1 VTIAIDGPAG
11 SGKSTVARAVAD
23 RLGYLYIDTGAMYR
37 AVAYRA
43 LRDGVS
49 IADEERLTQL
59 AEGMQ
64 MEFVQ
69 DADGALR
76 LIVDGEDVSAAI
88 RTPVVSQ
95 LASPVSVLAGVRQRL
110 VALQRQMGADGRV
123 VMEGRDIQTVVFPEA
138 EVKVFLT
145 ASDDQRARRRY
156 LELRQRGEEITFEQV
171 KREMQERDQR
181 DSQRSLAPLARAPDA
196 VEIDTDRKSIDE
208 VVEAVLQVVRQKA
221 GAAGVGD

>member
-1 VTIAIDGPAG
+1 MTIAIDGPAG

-64 MEFVQ
+64 MEFVHE
-69 DADGALR
+69 ADGTLR
-76 LIVDGEDVSAAI
+76 LIVDGEDVSEAI

-138 EVKVFLT
+138 EVKIFLT
-145 ASDDQRARRRY
+145 ASDDQRARRRH

>member
-1 VTIAIDGPAG
+1 MTIAIDGPAG
-11 SGKSTVARAVAD
+11 SGKSTVARTVAD

-76 LIVDGEDVSAAI
+76 LIVDGEDVSEAI

-138 EVKVFLT
+138 EVKIFLT

>member
-1 VTIAIDGPAG
+1 MTIAIDGPAG

-76 LIVDGEDVSAAI
+76 LIVDGEDVSEAI

-110 VALQRQMGADGRV
+110 VARQRQMGADGRV

-138 EVKVFLT
+138 EVKIFLT

-196 VEIDTDRKSIDE
+196 VEIDTNRKSIDE